1 MATPASRTVVGIVGD
16 TRHEGLAS
24 ESQPEIYRPA
34 YQAYWPFFAV
44 AIRGRGDVRVT
55 ADALRAAVAS
65 LDRDLPVTDVRG
77 LDERALESM
86 AWRRSSMALLG
97 VFSGAALL
105 LAALGVYGAVS
116 YAVTLRYREIGIR
129 MALGAGPAGVA
140 REFLTGGAAL
150 AGWGMA
156 IGLAV
161 SVLLTRTLEGLL
173 FGVARLDV
181 ATYVAVA
188 GLTLVVTMLATLA
201 PARAAA
207 RVDPMVALRAD

>member
-1 MATPASRTVVGIVGD
+1 
-16 TRHEGLAS
+16 
-24 ESQPEIYRPA
+24 
-34 YQAYWPFFAV
+34 
-44 AIRGRGDVRVT
+44 
-55 ADALRAAVAS
+55 
-65 LDRDLPVTDVRG
+65 
-77 LDERALESM
+77 
-86 AWRRSSMALLG
+86 
-97 VFSGAALL
+97 
-105 LAALGVYGAVS
+105 
-116 YAVTLRYREIGIR
+116 

-156 IGLAV
+156 IGLAL
-161 SVLLTRTLEGLL
+161 SVLLTHTLEGLL